1 MKNRKLSK
9 ICLLTIA
16 LAMLIT
22 AIVGISVHADDAPE
36 APKIVSKNVS
46 YEGALHLY
54 YAIPVTDAVTAD
66 NTVVN
71 VYKTNPDTDASAEL
85 IGTYSGEAEYI
96 EVLGGNFIVVRTG
109 GVPAKNIAD
118 YAYAQPVSGGVVGNV
133 VRYSVAEYLY
143 ERLYVADNCTPVQ
156 RNLYNSTLQYGID
169 AQAAL
174 APDATNK
181 ITDYNY
187 VYAKDATIDAEGNF
201 SGLYLDG
208 ETLTLTCTAEGILEG
223 WKLKTLGDNGEFAE
237 STQTSNTLTV
247 NATTII
253 SPDIFVRE
261 NKGETFD
268 KAFKD
273 SAYENVLLPNAA
285 DYKYSDSIYANKG
298 TSAEHAQVM
307 FGVVE
312 DPTDATNR
320 VLRLTKDSTT
330 STNFS
335 NNLYVTAPSTTTF
348 DTFVFES
355 DFYFDYYDKTGKWD
369 KVMQIDLMNG
379 STIGASILLSP
390 LGDGGNNETDIAVR
404 VLNADSTSPTIYESV
419 NGVKAECSWFNVRV
433 EYQIL
438 DAATSSTE
446 TRVYIN
452 GTLVKTVN
460 YVNNATPQLNIT
472 RANVHTGYP
481 MCGEFYMD
489 NVVCQKVVY
498 ADESR
503 PVYDFT
509 DDELPAGVT
518 LTGDFKV
525 NKGQLVAST
534 TIGSVDTAT
543 FAPTET
549 EEGEFNTV
557 VWSADINGTPT
568 ANQNGD
574 FSEIAFYD
582 ESGKCFT
589 FHIMFRNSVGAGIY
603 FRAVTYGCEA
613 ATDTSTQP
621 KAGTEFN
628 LRLEYYLVEGAANV
642 DVYVNGIFTGTI
654 TDVNQPN
661 VATDGTKVDFKLA
674 AGDSQD
680 VTLDNVRLYKIN
692 KDR

>member
-22 AIVGISVHADDAPE
+22 AIVGISVHAEDAPE
-36 APKIVSKNVS
+36 APEIVSKNVS

-66 NTVVN
+66 NTVVK

-85 IGTYSGEAEYI
+85 IGTYSGEEEYI
-96 EVLGGNFIVVRTG
+96 TMLGGNFIVVRTG

-118 YAYAQPVSGGVVGNV
+118 YAYAQPVSGGVVGKA

-143 ERLYVADNCTPVQ
+143 ERLYVADNATDVQ
-156 RNLYNSTLQYGID
+156 KKLYNSTLQYGID

-174 APDATNK
+174 APAATP

-187 VYAKDATIDAEGNF
+187 VYAKDATLDAEGNV

-208 ETLTLTCTAEGILEG
+208 ATLTLTCTAEGILEG
-223 WKLKTLGDNGEFAE
+223 WKLKTLGDDGEFAA

-273 SAYENVLLPNAA
+273 SAYENVLLPDAA
-285 DYKYSDSIYANKG
+285 DYKYSDFIYANKG

-307 FGVVE
+307 FGVVK

-330 STNFS
+330 GSTYAP
-335 NNLYVTAPSTTTF
+335 NLYVNAPSATTF

-355 DFYFDYYDKTGKWD
+355 DFYFDYYDKTGEWE
-369 KVMQIDLMNG
+369 KVMQVDLMNG
-379 STIGASILLSP
+379 STIGASVLLSP
-390 LGDGGNNETDIAVR
+390 LGGSDRTNIAVR
-404 VLNADSTSPTIYESV
+404 VLGKNSDGTSISTGYETIT
-419 NGVKAECSWFNVRV
+419 GVTAECSWFNARI

-438 DAATSSTE
+438 DASTSSTE

-460 YVNNATPQLNIT
+460 YVNNETPQLNIT
-472 RANVHTGYP
+472 RAHVSTGYG
-481 MCGEFYMD
+481 MFGEFYMD

-503 PVYDFT
+503 PVYDFSE
-509 DDELPAGVT
+509 DELPAGVT

-549 EEGEFNTV
+549 QEGDFNTV
-557 VWSADINGTPT
+557 VWSADINATPT
-568 ANQNGD
+568 ANQNGK

-582 ESGKCFT
+582 ENGNCFT
-589 FHIMFRNSVGAGIY
+589 FHIMFRNSVGAGMY
-603 FRAVTYGCEA
+603 FRSVTYGCEVA
-613 ATDTSTQP
+613 SIMP
-621 KAGTEFN
+621 PAGTEFN
-628 LRLEYYLVEGAANV
+628 LRLEYYLADGVAKV
-642 DVYVNGIFTGTI
+642 DVYVNGVLSGTI
-654 TDVNQPN
+654 SDANQPN
-661 VATDGTKVDFKLA
+661 VATDGTKVEFKLRE
-674 AGDSQD
+674 GDSQD